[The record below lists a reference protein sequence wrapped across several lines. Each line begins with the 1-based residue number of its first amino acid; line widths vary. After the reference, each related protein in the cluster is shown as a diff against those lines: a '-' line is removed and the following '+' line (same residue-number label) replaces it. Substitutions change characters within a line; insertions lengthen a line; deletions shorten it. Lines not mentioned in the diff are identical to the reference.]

1 MSTDNIDNLFKRLRE
16 LNEEKEFHINEEIVE
31 YLLYKKLSKLN
42 VKILAIKQS
51 LINKGYNV

>member
-16 LNEEKEFHINEEIVE
+16 LKDEKEFHINEEIVE
-31 YLLYKKLSKLN
+31 YLLHKKLSKLN
-42 VKILAIKQS
+42 VKILVIKQS